1 MLCASKWGETYIT
14 WWHNHSEVPT
24 FKRIRNL
31 IANGPRC
38 AWINKESIRKNILR
52 DLETQSTFIIEDFL
66 KIIDM
71 IKVFDTVASAWDIV
85 TPVTIRNSWKKLI
98 PLPSSSM
105 QINETFEEVTNNEF
119 VQQFSARNIT
129 YTDDDI

>member
-1 MLCASKWGETYIT
+1 M
-14 WWHNHSEVPT
+14 N
-24 FKRIRNL
+24 
-31 IANGPRC
+31 
-38 AWINKESIRKNILR
+38 
-52 DLETQSTFIIEDFL
+52 
-66 KIIDM
+66 
-71 IKVFDTVASAWDIV
+71 KVFDTVASAWDIV
-85 TPVTIRNSWKKLI
+85 TPATIINSWKKLI

>member
-1 MLCASKWGETYIT
+1 
-14 WWHNHSEVPT
+14 
-24 FKRIRNL
+24 
-31 IANGPRC
+31 
-38 AWINKESIRKNILR
+38 
-52 DLETQSTFIIEDFL
+52 
-66 KIIDM
+66 M

-85 TPVTIRNSWKKLI
+85 TPVTIRNSWKKLN